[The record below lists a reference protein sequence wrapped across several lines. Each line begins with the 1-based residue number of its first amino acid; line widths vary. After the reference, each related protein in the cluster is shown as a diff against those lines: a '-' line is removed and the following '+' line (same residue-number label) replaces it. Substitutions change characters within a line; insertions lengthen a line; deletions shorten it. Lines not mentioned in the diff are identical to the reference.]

1 MHHMHWDDLRV
12 FLALARTG
20 RVSAAARRLDVEHTT
35 VSRRIAALER
45 TLGVPLFFRTRTG
58 YVLTP
63 HGENVLANAER
74 MEAEALAAAARARE
88 RTSEPAGRVRV
99 ALAPEFAS
107 HWLVPKLAAFR
118 TKYPRIVLHVLVGTR
133 ERDLTRGEADLA
145 IQTPRPHQ
153 PGLIAVRI
161 AKTATRLYVSKRAA
175 GGAINKIATLAD
187 LGDRSLLAFSSGF
200 ALLQDAQWLQPLL
213 ASGRLALETNSTH
226 ALLAG
231 ALAGAGVAVLPHFV
245 ARNYPELMPVSDP
258 AAETEVWMTT
268 HAEVRRDP
276 KVRVTA
282 EFLKRAASG
291 AGGLA

>member
-1 MHHMHWDDLRV
+1 MEWNDLRV
-12 FLALARTG
+12 FLALARAG
-20 RVSAAARRLDVEHTT
+20 RVSAAAKRLDVEHTT

-45 TLGVPLFFRTRTG
+45 ALGVPLFFRTRSG

-88 RTSEPAGRVRV
+88 RTSEPAGRVRL

-107 HWLVPKLAAFR
+107 HWLVPKLATFHA
-118 TKYPRIVLHVLVGTR
+118 KYPRIVLHVLVGTR
-133 ERDLTRGEADLA
+133 ERDLTRGEADVA

-161 AKTATRLYVSKRAA
+161 ARTATRLYLSRRAA
-175 GGAINKIATLAD
+175 GGATVQIGTVAD
-187 LGDRSLLAFSSGF
+187 LGHRSLLAYSSPFG
-200 ALLQDAQWLQPLL
+200 LLQDAKWLQPLL
-213 ASGRLALETNSTH
+213 ASGQLALETNSTH

-231 ALAGAGVAVLPHFV
+231 ALAGAGVAVLPRFV
-245 ARNYPELMPVSDP
+245 ARAYPDLMPVSDLT
-258 AAETEVWMTT
+258 AETEVWMTT
-268 HAEVRRDP
+268 HPEVRRDP

-282 EFLKRAASG
+282 EFLKRAAAG
-291 AGGLA
+291 AGGLV